1 MSMSTSTNKLKA
13 SAFVSNPI
21 IRAVPSLNPSIIRVV
36 PLSSSPLQWEW
47 EGSTEITLVVHK
59 PVKTPNFRKPTSVT
73 ILSIP
78 RDSKIAGWHLKSLL
92 LVQMSHTRK
101 GSVATTWL
109 EGIAEYGAAKNE
121 SGAITDLVVS
131 LGEYLEALERREK
144 DLGDS
149 ARKELNCLLKLIKR
163 L

>member
-1 MSMSTSTNKLKA
+1 M
-13 SAFVSNPI
+13 
-21 IRAVPSLNPSIIRVV
+21 
-36 PLSSSPLQWEW
+36 SSPIQWES
-47 EGSTEITLVVHK
+47 ESSAEIRLVVHK
-59 PVKTPNFRKPTSVT
+59 PVKTPNLHKLSSVT
-73 ILSIP
+73 TLSIP
-78 RDSKIAGWHLKSLL
+78 RDSEIAGWHLKSLL
-92 LVQMSHTRK
+92 LVQISHTQK

-121 SGAITDLVVS
+121 SGAIIDLVVS

-149 ARKELNCLLKLIKR
+149 ARNELNYLRRLIER